1 MAVAVRWCR
10 ASGEVRSVP
19 VSAIKLVVISV
30 MGLFPPDLMDGK
42 TARGWLGVGRAGLG
56 RVTTFYYDGFSS
68 PVWPANWASSNYIIH
83 TTHHR

>member
-1 MAVAVRWCR
+1 MQCSHSRAGGGCGCAVAGPV
-10 ASGEVRSVP
+10 VRSVP

-56 RVTTFYYDGFSS
+56 RVTTFYYDGFSG
-68 PVWPANWASSNYIIH
+68 PVWPG
-83 TTHHR
+83 